1 MNEKTTT
8 NEIFGI
14 RLRDLR
20 KQNGYTIEQF
30 AATIGVAKSTLGY
43 YENEF
48 TPIFSSTGPGVKV
61 RT

>member
-1 MNEKTTT
+1 MNEKITT

-30 AATIGVAKSTLGY
+30 AAKIGVAKSTLGY
-43 YENEF
+43 Y
-48 TPIFSSTGPGVKV
+48 
-61 RT
+61 